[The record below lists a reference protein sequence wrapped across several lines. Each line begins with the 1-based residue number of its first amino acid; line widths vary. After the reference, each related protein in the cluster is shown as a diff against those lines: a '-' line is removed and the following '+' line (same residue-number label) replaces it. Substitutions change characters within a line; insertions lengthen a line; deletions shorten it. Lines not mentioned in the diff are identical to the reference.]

1 MTSIEL
7 KILTDKADSLAREY
21 NRTKDSGIRD
31 QWFKLVRSIK
41 PRAEEYKKNSST
53 YDSH

>member
-1 MTSIEL
+1 MTNIEL

-31 QWFKLVRSIK
+31 QWFKLVRSVK
-41 PRAEEYKKNSST
+41 PLLEENKKS
-53 YDSH
+53 